1 MRNKTTNEINIIKS
15 LLILSYKD
23 IKNNSFQNKILEFI
37 QTTQI

>member
-1 MRNKTTNEINIIKS
+1 MRNKTTNEIKDIIYI
-15 LLILSYKD
+15 ILSYKD